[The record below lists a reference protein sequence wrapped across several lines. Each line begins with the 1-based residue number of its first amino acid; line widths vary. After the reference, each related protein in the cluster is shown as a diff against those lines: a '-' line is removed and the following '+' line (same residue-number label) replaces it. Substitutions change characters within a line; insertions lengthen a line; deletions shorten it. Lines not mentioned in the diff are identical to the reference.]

1 MERELR
7 NGDLVRVPAKHFSS
21 TYEDFSSDGILGI
34 VIDDIDAHEE
44 VQIMYAGGLDTGWWM
59 VDQLEL
65 VSDGGGKA
73 YGHRNL
79 LKYAG

>member
-7 NGDLVRVPAKHFSS
+7 NGDLVRVPADLLSPAS
-21 TYEDFSSDGILGI
+21 EGYSSDGVLGL

-44 VQIMYAGGLDTGWWM
+44 VQIMYVGGLDTGWWM
-59 VDQLEL
+59 VEHLEL

-73 YGHRNL
+73 YGHRKL